1 MCASSYSSAA
11 RTPARET
18 MPAAALRLIC
28 KCHCLQPHFSPLFL
42 QLPGSTMAAGRPIR
56 RYAAYLAS
64 AGRSVQVQR
73 ALVVRKRSRL
83 EVESEQ
89 MRRVGGADMSDAA
102 IQREV
107 CNSPAQGSGKTGLL
121 QLQRVMVLRLLLR
134 LQGEDAIGRIVSLW
148 SQQPQSALLRLTG
161 ENCSGAVQ
169 PLWENPEDTASAL

>member
-102 IQREV
+102 IQRE
-107 CNSPAQGSGKTGLL
+107 
-121 QLQRVMVLRLLLR
+121 
-134 LQGEDAIGRIVSLW
+134 GEDAIGRIVSLW